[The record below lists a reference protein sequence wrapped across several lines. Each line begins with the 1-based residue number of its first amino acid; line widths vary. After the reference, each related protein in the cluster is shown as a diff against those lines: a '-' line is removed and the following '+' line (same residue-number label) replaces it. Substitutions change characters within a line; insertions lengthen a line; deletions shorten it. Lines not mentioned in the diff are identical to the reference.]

1 MRVREL
7 KSKLE
12 SVGIDTSD
20 AFEKDELVKRLV
32 DYSMQNNLNSI
43 PESTESSTTNSTVK
57 KKKKKKKKLN
67 TPPPDIIAENEALEE
82 TTSNVQEAS
91 VPNTNKPEMK
101 RKARGSVTR
110 VTLGFHSTQP
120 SSSIP
125 SAKTTTDNPYNQVFL
140 RPSPGKYPS
149 IQLSLKG
156 FDRKMTLLVDTACSG
171 FILRPNIMSL
181 YKLQNTAPNVNIS
194 MTAAAGTAN
203 IGGVSVGNVKNAKMD
218 DGTVLEDMIVAG
230 QDIGALPQELDGII
244 GLSFLK
250 QFEKIAF
257 DFQNGQLLL
266 LPPRSQEEWIDL
278 SSMELMAKSQCKTC
292 RIGVWTVDMSLDGRG
307 PVKMLL
313 DSGAAATFLNWN
325 GVNALNMDR
334 SHPLIQRNT
343 DAMGLMGAD
352 NVALQLTHRFV
363 LKNRVNLTSDLSAV
377 GAFGPLG
384 IEVQSGDNG
393 PLNIDIGDLPVL
405 ETLKG
410 ENVGGIVGSDLLMRC
425 DLLLLDLKGSPS
437 QPEISIYN
445 SRDNLY

>member
-1 MRVREL
+1 MRVREI

-32 DYSMQNNLNSI
+32 DYSMQNDLNSI
-43 PESTESSTTNSTVK
+43 PEETTQNSTGNSTVK

-67 TPPPDIIAENEALEE
+67 TPPPDIISEDEPLIE
-82 TTSNVQEAS
+82 TTSNVQS
-91 VPNTNKPEMK
+91 SIPKSNKPEMK
-101 RKARGSVTR
+101 SKARGSVTR
-110 VTLGFHSTQP
+110 VPLGFHSTQP

-149 IQLSLKG
+149 IQLSLEG
-156 FDRKMTLLVDTACSG
+156 FECKLTLLVDTACSG

-203 IGGVSVGNVKNAKMD
+203 IGGVSVGNVKNARMD
-218 DGTVLEDMIVAG
+218 DGTILEDMIVAG

-266 LPPRSQEEWIDL
+266 MPPRSQDEWIDL

-325 GVNALNMDR
+325 GVTALNMDR

-425 DLLLLDLKGSPS
+425 DLLLLDLKGSSS
-437 QPEISIYN
+437 QPEISMYN
-445 SRDNLY
+445 SRDNFY